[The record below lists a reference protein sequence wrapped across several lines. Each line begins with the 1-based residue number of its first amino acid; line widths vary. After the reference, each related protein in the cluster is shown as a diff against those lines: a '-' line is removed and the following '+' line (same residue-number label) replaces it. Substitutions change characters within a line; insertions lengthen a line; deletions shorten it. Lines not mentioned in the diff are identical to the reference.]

1 MGREFSTLM
10 TKLLKM
16 LTGNHS
22 PLTTTTVPVSL
33 WMPHAA
39 TISLIRWTFQARR
52 TPKQKYRTQ
61 TTAARHA
68 KSNNWLFSWHGG
80 FGGSAFFLELVLWL

>member
-1 MGREFSTLM
+1 MDRGFSILM

-16 LTGNHS
+16 LTRKHS
-22 PLTTTTVPVSL
+22 PVTTTTVPVNL

-39 TISLIRWTFQARR
+39 TISLIRLTVHAQR
-52 TPKQKYRTQ
+52 TQKQKYRTQ

-68 KSNNWLFSWHGG
+68 KSNNGLFSYDGG
-80 FGGSAFFLELVLWL
+80 FGGSAFFLEFVLWL